1 MIAFLLSV
9 FNIAT
14 ALQANANSNNN
25 NNNLNDNKL
34 NGNMNNVNEGNAMA
48 MAESMAMIMP
58 GRNLDFPVE
67 PVFQIDEKTGDKL
80 IHWRKKKKREIQID
94 HHEAFTENNIIDK
107 ESEKGKIAS
116 VIMEFLHLWM
126 KSIAA
131 NSKDCQ
137 RWHFC
142 HTNDQISRQSLF
154 NWQLAEISTLGMAY
168 KLGHQNQTDFKELL
182 LAGQYG
188 RQGLNCTELYEDCNI
203 NEQTFIEFA
212 RLMPWSPVGELKYV
226 EKLVSWVWNR

>member
-14 ALQANANSNNN
+14 ALQANANNNNN

-34 NGNMNNVNEGNAMA
+34 NGNENNVNEGNAMA
-48 MAESMAMIMP
+48 MAMSMAMIMP
-58 GRNLDFPVE
+58 GRDLDFPVE
-67 PVFQIDEKTGDKL
+67 PVFKIDEKTGDKL
-80 IHWRKKKKREIQID
+80 IHWKKKREIQIG
-94 HHEAFTENNIIDK
+94 HAAAPAGKNTIGT

-116 VIMEFLHLWM
+116 VIMEFVHLWM
-126 KSIAA
+126 RSIAA

-154 NWQLAEISTLGMAY
+154 NWQLAEVCTLGMAY

-188 RQGLNCTELYEDCNI
+188 RQGLNCTELYKDCNI